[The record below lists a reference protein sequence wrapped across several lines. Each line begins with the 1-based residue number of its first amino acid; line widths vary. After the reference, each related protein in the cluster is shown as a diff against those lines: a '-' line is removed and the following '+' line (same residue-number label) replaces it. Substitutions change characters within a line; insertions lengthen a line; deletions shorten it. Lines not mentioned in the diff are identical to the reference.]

1 MKNNEKCLVLPSKL
15 TLKFQDLPENDN
27 IEFIAEL
34 EIGVSIT
41 DVNGEKIK
49 DSNDAVVN
57 IEDAAIGLNISFTLY
72 QLQCIS
78 LYAEKLVQD
87 SIENYTG

>member
-1 MKNNEKCLVLPSKL
+1 MKNNEKCVVLPSKL
-15 TLKFQDLPENDN
+15 ILKFQDLPENDD
-27 IEFIAEL
+27 IEFISEL
-34 EIGVSIT
+34 EIGVNIM

-57 IEDAAIGLNISFTLY
+57 IEDAAMGLNISFTLY

-78 LYAEKLVQD
+78 LHAEKLVLD
-87 SIENYTG
+87 SLENYTD